1 MHIKCLDTFIKWHK
15 NTFKHLMTMNA
26 ECMGN
31 IEKTRIKTIKQRF
44 LEKGSLCYDLKGN
57 STIQISRKN
66 ISKAGEKDLHS
77 KEVKIVIAKS
87 FSMEIIKTAN

>member
-1 MHIKCLDTFIKWHK
+1 
-15 NTFKHLMTMNA
+15 MTMNA

-44 LEKGSLCYDLKGN
+44 LEKGSLCYDFKGN